1 MIPLRDIFVSGTVL
15 CLLPFCFLRPW
26 IGILVWSWLGYM
38 SPHKLT
44 WAFARTLPF
53 AQMIAIATIIGVLA
67 CRDTEKRSIP
77 WSRETVLL
85 ICLWGVFTVS
95 SFTAMYPEE
104 AWRKWQDVSKILLF
118 VVITLKL
125 FQTRERLKSLFL
137 VVALSIGFYG
147 LKGGVWSMFV
157 DFGMNRVQG
166 PEETFIGGNTEVG
179 LALNMIL
186 PFLLCLSRE
195 EPNKYV
201 RRLLQ
206 VIFAFSIV
214 AVIFTYSR
222 GAFLGLLVVLA
233 MLFLRAK
240 RRVVGVCL
248 ISILAWFVSVF
259 APPAWFGRVE
269 TIQTYEQDKSANM
282 RLNSWKVA
290 WLLALDH
297 PLTGGGF
304 WVLPHQEIYDRYS
317 PGTEIAN
324 TAHSIYF
331 AVLGDHGFP
340 GLIVFGSLNLSILWS
355 LFRLRRKVAGVPN
368 GSSIASY
375 CEMLQASIVAYL
387 VSGAFLQQAYFDLFY
402 HIISFAI
409 LLRVIAVREGLLNTQ
424 PQGSQ
429 RRYNRLLQATGV

>member
-1 MIPLRDIFVSGTVL
+1 
-15 CLLPFCFLRPW
+15 
-26 IGILVWSWLGYM
+26 
-38 SPHKLT
+38 
-44 WAFARTLPF
+44 
-53 AQMIAIATIIGVLA
+53 
-67 CRDTEKRSIP
+67 
-77 WSRETVLL
+77 
-85 ICLWGVFTVS
+85 
-95 SFTAMYPEE
+95 MYPDE
-104 AWRKWQDVSKILLF
+104 AWEKWQDVSKIFLF

-125 FQTRERLKSLFL
+125 FQTRERLRILFL

-147 LKGGVWSMFV
+147 LKGGVWSIFV

-166 PEETFIGGNTEVG
+166 PEETFIGGNTELG

-195 EPNKYV
+195 EPNNNV

-206 VIFAFSIV
+206 VIFAFSII

-248 ISILAWFVSVF
+248 ISLLAWFVSVF

-269 TIQTYEQDKSANM
+269 TIQTFEQDKSANM

-290 WLLALDH
+290 WRLALDH

-304 WVLPHQEIYDRYS
+304 WVLPHKEIYDRYS
-317 PGTEIAN
+317 PGTEVAN

-340 GLIVFGSLNLSILWS
+340 GLVVFVSLNLSILWS
-355 LFRLRRKVAGVPN
+355 LFRLRRKVEGRPN
-368 GSSIASY
+368 GTTIASY

-402 HIISFAI
+402 HIISFAV
-409 LLRVIAVREGLLNTQ
+409 LLRVIAVREGLLNVQSQANRQ
-424 PQGSQ
+424 P
-429 RRYNRLLQATGV
+429 YNRLVEAAGIYQ